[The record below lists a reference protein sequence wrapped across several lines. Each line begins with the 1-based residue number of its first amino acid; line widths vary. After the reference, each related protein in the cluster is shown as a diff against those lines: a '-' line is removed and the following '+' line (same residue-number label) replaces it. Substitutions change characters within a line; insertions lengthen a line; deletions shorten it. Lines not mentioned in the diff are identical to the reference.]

1 MKILAKS
8 IAFLQRD
15 LRQEMSYR
23 FAFAIRY
30 VGIAAQIAMFFFI
43 AKVFGSA
50 ASPYLS
56 RYGGGYFGFV
66 ILGLAVSRYMGVAI
80 HGIPGTIRNAQL
92 TGTLEA
98 LLGTRTSLSMILF
111 GSSLYAF
118 LQATIELCFYL
129 LCGSLAFGLRIHLTG
144 LLPALL
150 ILIATILAFAGVGI
164 YMASFVAV
172 FKRGNPLLWIF
183 SQASFLLG
191 GVFFPVNVLPGWLR
205 QVAKFIPLTHALEG
219 MRLALIGTGA
229 PGEVTRSLI
238 LTALFAA
245 ALLPTSLVVF
255 SYAVKKAKMRGTL
268 AQY

>member
-1 MKILAKS
+1 MTVLAKS
-8 IAFLQRD
+8 FVFLQRD

-23 FAFAIRY
+23 FAFVIRY
-30 VGIAAQIAMFFFI
+30 FGIAAQMAMFFFI
-43 AKVFGSA
+43 AKIFGSA

-98 LLGTRTSLSMILF
+98 LLGTRTSLAMILF
-111 GSSLYAF
+111 GSSLYPF
-118 LQATIELCFYL
+118 LQATLELCFYIVA
-129 LCGSLAFGLRIHLTG
+129 GWLAFGLRIHLAG
-144 LLPALL
+144 LVPALL
-150 ILIATILAFAGVGI
+150 ILLATILAFAGVGI

-183 SQASFLLG
+183 SQMSFLLG
-191 GVFFPVNVLPGWLR
+191 GVFFPVNVLPRWLR
-205 QVAKFIPLTHALEG
+205 QLADFIPLTHALEG
-219 MRLALIGTGA
+219 MRLALIGHGA
-229 PGEVTRSLI
+229 PGEVARSLL
-238 LTALFAA
+238 LTSLFAA
-245 ALLPTSLVVF
+245 ALLPTSLIVF
-255 SYAVKKAKMRGTL
+255 SYAVKRAKMRGTL